1 MSAENRPTPATADQ
15 TPEPMTSTPAP
26 AYEGNATAHEGERHH
41 QGHDLPAHGHN
52 ISSQTAGSVRPNEDL
67 ALHYSH
73 EHQHD
78 HMHHGRTSL
87 AGRHDDILYAR
98 GTTEDQHIGHQD
110 HSHTVEHHRKSAQ
123 IGVDSK
129 DHSYSETDAEKGD
142 IGVEPADR
150 VGTNETEDGRKHRFS
165 RFYRKYKIFFHLFIW
180 LVFTG
185 WWIAGLILHRN
196 DNLGWLKPF
205 LLYLAISLRLLT
217 FWVPVTYV
225 TRPMRWVWGQTGTRV
240 HGLIPE
246 KLRIPAAALVTIAV
260 FLVGSMVSEESANNT
275 RGNRAISLVGLGLM
289 ILLLWATSRN
299 RSKIRWHTVIGGML
313 TQFIISVFVLRTDAG
328 YDIFNFIS
336 YLAREL
342 LGFAQQGTAFL
353 TSEETTQLPWFLIG
367 VVPPIIFFV
376 ALVQLLYYSGIL
388 QWFVGKFAV
397 FFFWTLRVSG
407 AEAVVAAA
415 TPFIGQ
421 GESAMLIRPFVP
433 HLTMAEIHQV
443 MTSGFATIAGS
454 VLVAY
459 IGLGLNPQAL
469 VSSCIMSIPASL
481 AVSKMRYPET
491 EETIT
496 SGRVVVPDDDEHR
509 ATNALHA
516 FANGA
521 WLGIKIAG
529 MIVSTLLCII
539 AFIGLINGL
548 LGWWGRYLNITQD
561 GQPYLTLQ
569 LLLGYIMY
577 PVAFFLGVPRNELLE
592 VAELIG
598 VKIIANEF
606 VAYNSLVNEPRY
618 SGLSPRSQLI
628 ATYALCVSPI
638 YLLILAATNSVSR
651 VSATLVLSVLRS
663 VCCLRS
669 RPRVP
674 AMSLQWLFQLFSP
687 ASSQRSHPPVWL
699 AC

>member
-1 MSAENRPTPATADQ
+1 MSAENKSTDAPVAPATQ
-15 TPEPMTSTPAP
+15 STAAP
-26 AYEGNATAHEGERHH
+26 PYDGAGAPGTTGNATAHEGERHH

-52 ISSQTAGSVRPNEDL
+52 PSVQRDVNPNPDL
-67 ALHYSH
+67 ALHFSH

-78 HMHHGRTSL
+78 HMHHGASAL
-87 AGRHDDILYAR
+87 AGKHDDILYAH
-98 GTTEDQHIGHQD
+98 GTTVDQHIDTQD
-110 HSHTVEHHRKSAQ
+110 HSHTVHHHAKHAHV
-123 IGVDSK
+123 GVDSK
-129 DHSYSETDAEKGD
+129 DQDLSEHDPEKGD
-142 IGVEPADR
+142 LTPTKVA
-150 VGTNETEDGRKHRFS
+150 TNETEDGRRHRFS
-165 RFYRKYKIFFHLFIW
+165 RFYAKYKIFFHIAIW
-180 LVFTG
+180 LVWTG

-205 LLYLAISLRLLT
+205 LLYLAITIRIIT
-217 FWVPVTYV
+217 FWVPAALVLKPV
-225 TRPMRWVWGQTGTRV
+225 KWAWDQTGVRV
-240 HGLIPE
+240 YNVIPE
-246 KLRIPAAALVTIAV
+246 KFRIPAAAAVTIAV

-289 ILLLWATSRN
+289 IAILWATSRD
-299 RSKIRWHTVIGGML
+299 RRKIRWHTVIGGML

-336 YLAREL
+336 FLARSL
-342 LGFAQQGTAFL
+342 LGFAQEGTAFL
-353 TSEETTQLPWFLIG
+353 TSPETTELPWFLIG

-376 ALVQLLYYSGIL
+376 ALVQLLYYSGLL

-397 FFFWTLRVSG
+397 FFFWSLRVSG

-433 HLTMAEIHQV
+433 HLTMAD
-443 MTSGFATIAGS
+443 
-454 VLVAY
+454 

-548 LGWWGRYLNITQD
+548 LGWWGRYLNITED
-561 GQPYLTLQ
+561 GGPYLTLQ

-628 ATYALCVSPI
+628 ATYALCVSYHLPWI
-638 YLLILAATNSVSR
+638 FPSPRSSKRRSPLTHSLRR
-651 VSATLVLSVLRS
+651 VSATLVLLERRS
-663 VCCLRS
+663 VCSRRSPRPELATSRLSHCQPCFRVSS
-669 RPRVP
+669 RPSPRLALRV
-674 AMSLQWLFQLFSP
+674 
-687 ASSQRSHPPVWL
+687 
-699 AC
+699 C

>member
-1 MSAENRPTPATADQ
+1 MSAENKPTTDAPTEQVPANETR
-15 TPEPMTSTPAP
+15 PAP
-26 AYEGNATAHEGERHH
+26 AYTEHTATAHEGERHH

-52 ISSQTAGSVRPNEDL
+52 PSTQAGVNQNEDL
-67 ALHYSH
+67 ALHFSH

-78 HMHHGRTSL
+78 HMHHGSTSL
-87 AGRHDDILYAR
+87 AGRHDDILFAR
-98 GTTEDQHIGHQD
+98 GATEDQHISHQD
-110 HSHTVEHHRKSAQ
+110 HSHTIQHHQKGAHVD
-123 IGVDSK
+123 VDSK
-129 DHSYSETDAEKGD
+129 DQAYSENDPEKGD
-142 IGVEPADR
+142 VGVAPTK

-196 DNLGWLKPF
+196 DSLGWLKPF
-205 LLYLAISLRLLT
+205 LVYLAITLRILT

-225 TRPMRWVWGQTGTRV
+225 TRPMHWIWNQTGVRV
-240 HGLIPE
+240 YNLIPA
-246 KLRIPAAALVTIAV
+246 KLRLPAAAAVTVAV

-275 RGNRAISLVGLGLM
+275 RANRAISLVGLGLM
-289 ILLLWATSRN
+289 IVLLWATSRHRN
-299 RSKIRWHTVIGGML
+299 KIRWHTVIGGML
-313 TQFIISVFVLRTDAG
+313 TQFIISVFVLRTSAG

-353 TSEETTQLPWFLIG
+353 TSEETTTLPWFLIG

-376 ALVQLLYYSGIL
+376 ALVQLLYYSGLL

-397 FFFWTLRVSG
+397 FFFWSLRVSG

-433 HLTMAEIHQV
+433 HLTMAELHQV

-561 GQPYLTLQ
+561 GAPYLTLQ

-577 PVAFFLGVPRNELLE
+577 PVAFFLGVPRGELLE

-606 VAYNSLVNEPRY
+606 VAFNSLVTEPRY
-618 SGLSPRSQLI
+618 TGLSPRSQLI
-628 ATYALCVSPI
+628 ATYALCVSLCSPP
-638 YLLILAATNSVSR
+638 LPPPATNSPCRASG
-651 VSATLVLSVLRS
+651 TLAPLARKS
-663 VCCLRS
+663 VCCR
-669 RPRVP
+669 
-674 AMSLQWLFQLFSP
+674 
-687 ASSQRSHPPVWL
+687 RSHPR
-699 AC
+699 ARATCRQ